1 MTADALRAHM
11 ETGTTCVCRCWSV
24 TRGDGVTLGFTDHDR
39 ALSFEGIAFRADSGL
54 TARALQ
60 QSTGLSVD
68 KSEALGALSAPAIT
82 EADIE
87 AGRFDGAE
95 VRAWL
100 VNWMAPEE
108 RILQFRGSLGEITR
122 SGGAFRAEL
131 RGLADALNQQRGR
144 VYHSRCSAVLGDG
157 RCGVD
162 LTQPGLD
169 LEGAVTGFADGRIV
183 EMVDPGGFAEA
194 WFQRG
199 AFEVL
204 DGAAAGLKGV
214 VKSDASIGGTRR
226 LALWEVLRAPL
237 IDGDRVRVV
246 AGCDKRP
253 ETCRTKFSNMLN
265 FRGFPNIPGEDW
277 LVSYPRQGG
286 GNTGG
291 SLG

>member
-1 MTADALRAHM
+1 MSADALKAHLA
-11 ETGTTCVCRCWSV
+11 TGTTSVCRCWAV
-24 TRGDGVTLGFTDHDR
+24 TRSDGVTLGFTDHDR
-39 ALSFEGIAFRADSGL
+39 PLTFEGITFRAESGL

-68 KSEALGALSAPAIT
+68 NTEALGALSDPAIS

-87 AGRFDGAE
+87 AGRFDGAD

-100 VNWMAPEE
+100 VNWMDPEQ
-108 RILQFRGSLGEITR
+108 RMLQFRGALGEITR

-131 RGLADALNQQRGR
+131 RGLADALNQPRGR
-144 VYHSRCSAVLGDG
+144 VYHPRCSAVLGDA

-162 LTQPGLD
+162 LAQPGLT
-169 LEGAVTGFADGRIV
+169 LEGPVTAALDGRII
-183 EMVDPGGFAEA
+183 ELIDPGGFAQG

-204 DGAAAGLKGV
+204 DGAASGLKGV
-214 VKSDASIGGTRR
+214 VKSDESVNGTRR

-237 IDGDRVRVV
+237 APGDRVRIV
-246 AGCDKRP
+246 AGCDKRAA
-253 ETCRTKFSNMLN
+253 TCREKFANMAS

-277 LVSYPRQGG
+277 LISYPRRGG
-286 GNTGG
+286 ANTGG